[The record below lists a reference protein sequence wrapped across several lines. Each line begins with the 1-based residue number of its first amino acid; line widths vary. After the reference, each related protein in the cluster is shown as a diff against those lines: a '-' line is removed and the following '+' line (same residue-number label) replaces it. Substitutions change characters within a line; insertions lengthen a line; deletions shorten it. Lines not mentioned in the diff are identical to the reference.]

1 MASIPEPLNQ
11 YLSKIFGLRLITR
24 ADFNFFFNTLKETRA
39 VVQSRAYFDYLPR
52 NDETQDRVAEI
63 LKLLT
68 PKAARE
74 ARKIRLGNAN
84 DGGYICLDS
93 FENMTS
99 AVSLGISDDVSWD
112 LDVAA
117 HGVKIY
123 QYDHTVE
130 GPPVQHPQFNFH
142 KIKVATQDAP
152 QAATLDSIVSKN
164 HITAPGSSFLKMDIE
179 GDEWDVFL
187 STSDE
192 TLDKFSQIVCELH
205 NLNLI
210 VSDDFFRKVIQ
221 TLKKLTQKF
230 EVTHIHG
237 NNYAPLLIATGSHT
251 IPQVIEVSF
260 ANRKLFSFS
269 ESRERLP
276 GPLDA
281 PCNPAC
287 IDYEI
292 DQSSA

>member
-11 YLSKIFGLRLITR
+11 YLSKIFGLRLITK
-24 ADFNFFFNTLKETRA
+24 ADFNFFFNTLKETQE
-39 VVQSRAYFDYLPR
+39 VVKRRAYFDYLPR
-52 NDETQDRVAEI
+52 NDETQRRVAEI

-74 ARKIRLGNAN
+74 AKKIRLGNAN
-84 DGGYICLDS
+84 DGGYICLDY
-93 FENMTS
+93 FDNMTS

-117 HGVKIY
+117 RGVKIF
-123 QYDHTVE
+123 QYDHTVD
-130 GPPVQHPQFNFH
+130 GPPVGHDQFNFH
-142 KIKVATQDAP
+142 KIKVATQDGP
-152 QAATLDSIVSKN
+152 QATSLDSIVSKN
-164 HITAPGSSFLKMDIE
+164 HISAPGSSFLKMDIE

-205 NLNLI
+205 DLHLI
-210 VSDDFFRKVIQ
+210 VNDDFHKKVIQ
-221 TLKKLTQKF
+221 TLNKLTQKF

-237 NNYAPLLIATGSHT
+237 NNYAPLLISPGLCA

-260 ANRKLFSFS
+260 ANRKLFSFT
-269 ESRERLP
+269 ESREHLP

-292 DQSSA
+292 DQISP